1 MKINEIWN
9 KIRNNEDFSEIKR
22 GSIKDILNGN
32 FLTKDFIR
40 RQYGLLLLLVVLAF
54 AYIDNRFYCEK
65 QQARIVALQKQLKET
80 KYEALT
86 ISAELM
92 EMSRQSNVQKLL
104 KQHNINIEESTEPA
118 IIIK

>member
-40 RQYGLLLLLVVLAF
+40 RQYGL
-54 AYIDNRFYCEK
+54 K
-65 QQARIVALQKQLKET
+65 
-80 KYEALT
+80 
-86 ISAELM
+86 S
-92 EMSRQSNVQKLL
+92 S
-104 KQHNINIEESTEPA
+104 
-118 IIIK
+118 